1 MIGQVL
7 SQDDAQR
14 TIAGDNTPMPVFEAR
29 MANIGSNKGRRLR
42 VALSRFAAM
51 LIEEARDIT
60 GLTFPELDEGLE
72 LEPGQAVRYSR
83 YPIEAGTRAPNAAGI
98 QRLEE
103 KVAALLK
110 RPSHTVVIEN
120 NALLSEDWLADPVV
134 GVPAADINL
143 RTTESTDLQ
152 LGYEDDWPTYRRL
165 KYSVPQD
172 GIRLLDLYL
181 WQYGVLWEMGTLP
194 PEWSREAI
202 GVPED
207 MPVEEFLPQLVQE
220 AKRQRLQILK
230 GIQALG
236 RAGILPEHVGHFA

>member
-1 MIGQVL
+1 
-7 SQDDAQR
+7 
-14 TIAGDNTPMPVFEAR
+14 MPDFEAL
-29 MANIGSNKGRRLR
+29 MANIGSNKGKRLR
-42 VALSRFAAM
+42 VALCRFAAM
-51 LIEEARDIT
+51 LIEEARDIA
-60 GLTFPELDEGLE
+60 GLTFEELDHSLG
-72 LEPGQAVRYSR
+72 LEPGQVIRYSR
-83 YPIEAGTRAPNAAGI
+83 YPIEAGTRAPHAAGI

-120 NALLSEDWLADPVV
+120 NALLLEDWLADPVV

-152 LGYEDDWPTYRRL
+152 LGYEGDWPTYRRL
-165 KYSVPQD
+165 KYSAPQD
-172 GIRLLDLYL
+172 GVRLLDLYL

-207 MPVEEFLPQLVQE
+207 MPVEEFLPQLVEE
-220 AKRQRLQILK
+220 AKHQRLQFLN